1 MIERN
6 EYFNLKR
13 EIKTLSYNNILKL
26 YEEMQLDDEERKL
39 LDNFYRNKSRVQ
51 TCMEIGMSFDTYT
64 KHMKLLFTKINNYKN
79 TLK

>member
-6 EYFNLKR
+6 EYFNLKK
-13 EIKTLSYNNILKL
+13 EIRILSYNNILKL
-26 YEEMQLDDEERKL
+26 CEEMGLDEEERIL
-39 LDNFYRNKSRVQ
+39 LINFYRNKSRVQ

-64 KHMKLLFTKINNYKN
+64 KHMKLLFSKINNYKN